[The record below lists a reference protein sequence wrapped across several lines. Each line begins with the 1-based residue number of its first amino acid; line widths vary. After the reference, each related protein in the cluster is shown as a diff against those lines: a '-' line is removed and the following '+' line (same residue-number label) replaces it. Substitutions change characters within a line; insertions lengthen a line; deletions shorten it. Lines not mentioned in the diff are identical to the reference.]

1 MLWPGQDS
9 PVFVFLRE
17 PKLKASVLLRETSKR
32 LASLSNFKMVW
43 YFFFFACVPG
53 CMLTHTHRWW
63 SEDSHVGSWPLN
75 LGHQAWQH
83 VPLST

>member
-43 YFFFFACVPG
+43 FFVCV
-53 CMLTHTHRWW
+53 CLCVCSHTH
-63 SEDSHVGSWPLN
+63 
-75 LGHQAWQH
+75 LGGDQKTAMWG
-83 VPLST
+83 PGR